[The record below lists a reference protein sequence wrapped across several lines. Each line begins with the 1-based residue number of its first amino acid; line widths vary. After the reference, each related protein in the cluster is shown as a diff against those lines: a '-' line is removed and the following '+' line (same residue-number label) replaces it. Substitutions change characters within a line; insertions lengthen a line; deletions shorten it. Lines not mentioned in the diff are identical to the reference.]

1 VSDLFLVLLGMA
13 VYMMLINE
21 KYADVLLRTDTGH
34 TMLIIAGVLQG
45 IGVVIIWRMVQGV
58 GRE

>member
-1 VSDLFLVLLGMA
+1 MA